1 MAEEKI
7 ATVKAK
13 SLAKAFL
20 ATKPEEEKAVVQ
32 EPRKKVVAKE
42 KKPVVKAAEIAAVAR
57 MRELSA
63 GTKEAEKAAVEVK
76 KESMTE
82 GNRTPFVFKTNNL
95 TEGGVVKKIPAC
107 KMAVPR
113 KMPVEEMLVIAA
125 KRKAAAKRIPVPMEV
140 PKKEAPKAEVVA
152 ETKAA
157 EVKEEKVAV
166 AEVAVKE
173 VKKAPKKAAKKAAPK
188 VAPKAEPKK
197 TAPKAAEKK
206 APAKKEAPKAA
217 PKKEAPAKK
226 EAPKAAPKKEA
237 PAKKVA
243 PKAAEKKEAALVQNT
258 YIEFASVQYHE
269 ATITKMAEQ
278 VWTKDMKKKL
288 SDLKS
293 MELYIKPEE
302 KKVYYV
308 FNKKETGDF
317 DL

>member
-226 EAPKAAPKKEA
+226 
-237 PAKKVA
+237 VA